1 MTLSLWQGLQSNH
14 LIQKDIQFVT
24 HPACCKIAL
33 RCTGPAVAGAAACV
47 QSDPLHQLA
56 CFSPSSETT
65 QNSPLPMVMFDSS
78 MAMAD
83 GESSHSM
90 AAMEHPGDGMA
101 LSCHQGEDGSAM
113 GDECQMQT
121 GVNALSFGTMA
132 LLGVLVALLIL
143 PLLLGNN
150 FSASLLDNWLRDPF
164 LRSRGTHPPSWPRRH
179 LMLSVL
185 RH

>member
-1 MTLSLWQGLQSNH
+1 MS
-14 LIQKDIQFVT
+14 LIQLAARLPCV
-24 HPACCKIAL
+24 AL
-33 RCTGPAVAGAAACV
+33 ARLLLALLLVCNLTLCISWHA
-47 QSDPLHQLA
+47 SPL
-56 CFSPSSETT
+56 SSETT

-83 GESSHSM
+83 GEISHEM
-90 AAMEHPGDGMA
+90 ATMGHPGDGMT
-101 LSCHQGEDGSAM
+101 LSCHQGDDGSAM

-121 GVNALSFGTMA
+121 GVNALSFGAMA
-132 LLGVLVALLIL
+132 LLGVLVALLIF
-143 PLLLGNN
+143 PLLLGSNVA
-150 FSASLLDNWLRDPF
+150 ASLLDNWLRDPF

>member
-1 MTLSLWQGLQSNH
+1 MS
-14 LIQKDIQFVT
+14 LIQLAARLPCV
-24 HPACCKIAL
+24 AL
-33 RCTGPAVAGAAACV
+33 ARLLLALLLVCNLTLCISWHG
-47 QSDPLHQLA
+47 SPL
-56 CFSPSSETT
+56 SSETT
-65 QNSPLPMVMFDSS
+65 PNSPLPMVMFDSS

-83 GESSHSM
+83 GGTSHAM
-90 AAMEHPGDGMA
+90 ATMGHPGDGMT
-101 LSCHQGEDGSAM
+101 LSCHQGDDGSAM

-132 LLGVLVALLIL
+132 LLGVLIALLIL
-143 PLLLGNN
+143 PLLLGSNL
-150 FSASLLDNWLRDPF
+150 ATSLLDNWLRDPF

>member
-1 MTLSLWQGLQSNH
+1 MSL
-14 LIQKDIQFVT
+14 T
-24 HPACCKIAL
+24 
-33 RCTGPAVAGAAACV
+33 
-47 QSDPLHQLA
+47 QLA
-56 CFSPSSETT
+56 TRLPSALLARLLLALLLVCNLTLCISWHGSPLSSEPTPSSA
-65 QNSPLPMVMFDSS
+65 QSMVMFDSS

-83 GESSHSM
+83 GDISH
-90 AAMEHPGDGMA
+90 AMSAMDHPGDLMP
-101 LSCHQGEDGSAM
+101 LSCHQGNEGSTM

-121 GVNALSFGTMA
+121 GVNALSFGAMA
-132 LLGVLVALLIL
+132 LLGVLVALLIF

-150 FSASLLDNWLRDPF
+150 VAASLLDNWLRDPF

>member
-1 MTLSLWQGLQSNH
+1 MSL
-14 LIQKDIQFVT
+14 T
-24 HPACCKIAL
+24 
-33 RCTGPAVAGAAACV
+33 
-47 QSDPLHQLA
+47 QLA
-56 CFSPSSETT
+56 TRLPSALLARLLLALLLVCNLTLCISWHGSPLSSEPTPSSA
-65 QNSPLPMVMFDSS
+65 QSMVMFDSS

-83 GESSHSM
+83 GDISH
-90 AAMEHPGDGMA
+90 AMSAMDHPGDLMP
-101 LSCHQGEDGSAM
+101 LSCHQGDEGSAM

-121 GVNALSFGTMA
+121 GVNALSFGAMA
-132 LLGVLVALLIL
+132 LLGVLVALLIF

-150 FSASLLDNWLRDPF
+150 VAASLLDNWLRDPF

>member
-1 MTLSLWQGLQSNH
+1 MSL
-14 LIQKDIQFVT
+14 T
-24 HPACCKIAL
+24 
-33 RCTGPAVAGAAACV
+33 
-47 QSDPLHQLA
+47 QLA
-56 CFSPSSETT
+56 TRLPSALLARLLLALLLVCNLTLCISWHGSPLSSEPTPSSA
-65 QNSPLPMVMFDSS
+65 QSMVMFDSS

-83 GESSHSM
+83 GDISH
-90 AAMEHPGDGMA
+90 AMSAMDHPGDLMP
-101 LSCHQGEDGSAM
+101 LSCHQGDEGSTM

-121 GVNALSFGTMA
+121 GINAPSFGAMA
-132 LLGVLVALLIL
+132 LLGVLVALLIF

-150 FSASLLDNWLRDPF
+150 VAASLLDNWLRDPF